1 VESGHP
7 DPVELARLRLI
18 GCRRC
23 AKDGR
28 GLIGLNQRV
37 SNPTRRKS
45 FIPRSCS
52 PPADLSRQWIR
63 SSARAGNRQADERN
77 AYRKGLSRACVGA
90 GLGVYVTTSFFSERV
105 QREVIEDRY
114 PLLLINGRR
123 LAEEVL
129 SLLVE
134 SRSSDLNAFLIAVD
148 GTYDRQIVPRDP
160 EEILLR

>member
-1 VESGHP
+1 M
-7 DPVELARLRLI
+7 
-18 GCRRC
+18 
-23 AKDGR
+23 
-28 GLIGLNQRV
+28 
-37 SNPTRRKS
+37 
-45 FIPRSCS
+45 
-52 PPADLSRQWIR
+52 
-63 SSARAGNRQADERN
+63 
-77 AYRKGLSRACVGA
+77 
-90 GLGVYVTTSFFSERV
+90 YVTTSFFSERV